1 MGIKNTE
8 KTQIDIE
15 LARCFTEKE
24 LTSNLPP
31 GTSFLY
37 SPSPSISSELQS
49 PGRKSVDT
57 GIVRK
62 ITARDSYHASQPKI
76 FKLKNKPGNMFAK
89 LSGKSNNK
97 IDAMTMY
104 GGTSVSSM
112 NLTGE
117 ATKRSKVSHDGSGI
131 QHGAHTF
138 QHTSFL
144 RPTKCDSCSEKMWG
158 LSELRCNACLYVSH
172 GRCLSNVPLICSGG
186 GRSNSSSSFDLSSTE
201 TEPSNKSSLFGTDIS
216 ARASTEERSIPVIV
230 EQCINAVQKR
240 GMDYEGIYRK
250 SGGAAQIRLIH
261 QAFDNGEPID
271 LKQDYPINDIGAITS
286 VLKQYLRELPD
297 PLLTY
302 SLYPTLIDVIC
313 KFNLYIYAMQ
323 KIKNLFPPS
332 IASVPDQEKSSKFIE
347 LLSQLPKVN
356 FDTLKLLLQ
365 HLYK

>member
-1 MGIKNTE
+1 LEKIKVSALQDITTMGIKNSE
-8 KTQIDIE
+8 KTQINTE

-37 SPSPSISSELQS
+37 SPSHSISSELQS

-57 GIVRK
+57 GMVRK

-97 IDAMTMY
+97 IDAMAMY

-117 ATKRSKVSHDGSGI
+117 ATKRPRVSHDGSGI

-172 GRCLSNVPLICSGG
+172 GRCLSNVPLICSSG

-201 TEPSNKSSLFGTDIS
+201 TEPSNKTSLFGTDIS

-250 SGGAAQIRLIH
+250 SGGAAQIRLIQ

-271 LKQDYPINDIGAITS
+271 LEQDYPINDIGAITS

-313 KFNLYIYAMQ
+313 KFNLFIYICNA
-323 KIKNLFPPS
+323 KN
-332 IASVPDQEKSSKFIE
+332 
-347 LLSQLPKVN
+347 
-356 FDTLKLLLQ
+356 
-365 HLYK
+365 